1 LHRKEGTG
9 AAATPTQECS
19 NSFQF
24 GKDWKELERIRTFA
38 DKLKGDGWAQGRR
51 RLGRKGT
58 PYYIGKWQR
67 RGAKFCAC
75 GRRDGTNG
83 MVSGKTLD
91 CFRQLKRPREVD

>member
-1 LHRKEGTG
+1 M
-9 AAATPTQECS
+9 
-19 NSFQF
+19 QF
-24 GKDWKELERIRTFA
+24 FPILQELERNGTFV
-38 DKLKGDGWAQGRR
+38 DEQKGDGWAEGKG

-75 GRRDGTNG
+75 GGRDGTNG

-91 CFRQLKRPREVD
+91 CFRQLKRPREVG